1 VPCPRS
7 SCAAAICGDSLL
19 VHGGQTG
26 NGAVLGDMHLLQLN
40 CLTWLQ
46 VRAAAAAAAA
56 SAGTCKYQHTA
67 CVALQVGA
75 GPGAAMMC
83 SCTV

>member
-1 VPCPRS
+1 
-7 SCAAAICGDSLL
+7 

-46 VRAAAAAAAA
+46 VRAAAAAVADA
-56 SAGTCKYQHTA
+56 YNNIQH
-67 CVALQVGA
+67 ALQFILVLVLEQ
-75 GPGAAMMC
+75 AAC
-83 SCTV
+83 LANSNALQLFGKLKCHAAVSSD